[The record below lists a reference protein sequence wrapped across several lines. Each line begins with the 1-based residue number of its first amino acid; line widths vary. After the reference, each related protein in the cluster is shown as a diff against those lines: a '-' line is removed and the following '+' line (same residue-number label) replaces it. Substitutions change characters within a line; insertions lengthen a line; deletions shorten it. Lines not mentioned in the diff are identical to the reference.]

1 MLNILKVEH
10 EVKNRLAK
18 LDLEMNQIAEI
29 ATRAISKKSNA
40 TLNHPLNAP
49 GTFSYHEGVNSMREI
64 VVDGIKWKRLV
75 ENGIEYI
82 DNPIKNIRVIFQNVD
97 YACNS
102 SHDPQPT
109 SKRGGSA
116 KRDAISSNQLDLF
129 GRELTPTNVW
139 VICVSE
145 NKGIINAEISMPTK
159 ISKNGSFSQFVE
171 RIFVLQNHRV
181 DDLKDNLTDNED
193 NYDDDIKISLKSYE

>member
-1 MLNILKVEH
+1 MLHILKVEH
-10 EVKNRLAK
+10 EVKNRLGT
-18 LDLEMNQIAEI
+18 LDLKMNQIADI
-29 ATRAISKKSNA
+29 AKRAISKKYNA
-40 TLNHPLNAP
+40 TPNHPLNAP
-49 GTFSYHEGVNSMREI
+49 GTFSYHEGVNAMREI
-64 VVDGIKWKRLV
+64 VTDGVKWKRLV
-75 ENGIEYI
+75 QNGIEYI
-82 DNPIKNIRVIFQNVD
+82 DNPSKNIRIIYQNVD

-116 KRDAISSNQLDLF
+116 KRDAISSNQTDLF

-145 NKGIINAEISMPTK
+145 NKGIINAEISMPTE
-159 ISKNGSFSQFVE
+159 ILKNGSFSQFVE

-181 DDLKDNLTDNED
+181 DDLKDNQADTED
-193 NYDDDIKISLKSYE
+193 NYDDDIIISLKD

>member
-1 MLNILKVEH
+1 MLHILKIEH
-10 EVKNRLAK
+10 EVKNRLEN
-18 LDLEMNQIAEI
+18 LDLKMNQIADI
-29 ATRAISKKSNA
+29 AKRAISKKYNA

-49 GTFSYHEGVNSMREI
+49 GTFSYHEGVNAMREI
-64 VVDGIKWKRLV
+64 VTDGVTWKRLV
-75 ENGIEYI
+75 QNGIEYI
-82 DNPIKNIRVIFQNVD
+82 DNPGKNIRIIYQNVD

-116 KRDAISSNQLDLF
+116 KRDAISSNQTDLF

-145 NKGIINAEISMPTK
+145 NNGIINAEISMPTE
-159 ISKNGSFSQFVE
+159 ILKNGSFSQFVE

-181 DDLKDNLTDNED
+181 DDLKDNQTDTED
-193 NYDDDIKISLKSYE
+193 NYDDDIIISLKD

>member
-10 EVKNRLAK
+10 EVKNRLAE
-18 LDLEMNQIAEI
+18 LDLKTNQIAEI
-29 ATRAISKKSNA
+29 AKRAISKKSNA
-40 TLNHPLNAP
+40 TLNHPLNTP
-49 GTFSYHEGVNSMREI
+49 GTFSYHEGVYSMREI
-64 VVDGIKWKRLV
+64 IADGVKWKRLV
-75 ENGIEYI
+75 QNGIEYI
-82 DNPIKNIRVIFQNVD
+82 ENPGKNIRAIYQNVD

-116 KRDAISSNQLDLF
+116 KRDAISSNQQDLF
-129 GRELTPTNVW
+129 GRELKPANVW

-145 NKGIINAEISMPTK
+145 NKGIINSEISMPTE
-159 ISKNGSFSQFVE
+159 ILKNGSFSQFVE

-181 DDLKDNLTDNED
+181 DDLKNNLTDNED
-193 NYDDDIKISLKSYE
+193 NYNDDFKISLKS